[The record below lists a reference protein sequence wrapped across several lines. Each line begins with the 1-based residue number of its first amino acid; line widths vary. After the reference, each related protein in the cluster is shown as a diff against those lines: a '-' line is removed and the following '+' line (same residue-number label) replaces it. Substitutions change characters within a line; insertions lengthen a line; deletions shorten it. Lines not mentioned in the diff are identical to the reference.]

1 MIYLSHTR
9 LDIAFA
15 VSMMSQF
22 MHSFGHIHFE
32 VVNGILRYLKETL
45 GNGILFQ
52 KHDHFQA
59 KCILMQMELEV
70 LLIEDLLPATICLL
84 EEI

>member
-1 MIYLSHTR
+1 
-9 LDIAFA
+9 
-15 VSMMSQF
+15 
-22 MHSFGHIHFE
+22 MHSFGPIHIE
-32 VVNGILRYLKETL
+32 VVYGILRYLKETL

-59 KCILMQMELEV
+59 KCILMQIELEV
-70 LLIEDLLPATICLL
+70 LPIEDLLLAIICLL